1 MTASFGFVAPAVAP
15 FTNLSFG
22 PMTRPR
28 AFRRG
33 LFFSPIKTEYAIIS
47 IGHNTG
53 KKEEERMSLL
63 KYLLDCLSD
72 PYTLA
77 LVIHLTLISVAI
89 GATQWITSYDSGVK
103 DSY

>member
-1 MTASFGFVAPAVAP
+1 
-15 FTNLSFG
+15 
-22 PMTRPR
+22 
-28 AFRRG
+28 
-33 LFFSPIKTEYAIIS
+33 
-47 IGHNTG
+47 
-53 KKEEERMSLL
+53 MSLL

-77 LVIHLTLISVAI
+77 LVIHFTLISVAI